1 MFVKVTNLNEDTKI
15 LTETDTETFF
25 SIQFFLKPKPR
36 QKSRNREVSK
46 PKCQSLLL
54 MPRVW
59 GFILD
64 NTLEKNLTAEKWGHN
79 WQNNL
84 YVSYITKYINIW
96 HFARWPCVSTRGTGS
111 SKGEWGEHLRSFRFC
126 VILCLKEKPHN
137 LSSFRLCIVLSQ
149 RSLGSILLPPPSV
162 RYTRMRKEQEATFA
176 KRESDQIAVGCVI
189 KNKPHTHTLTQAIL
203 GALNVQFHICRWSKA
218 PTPRFPSSTGSAPF
232 SPSRSLSFSFS
243 LASSSGLCTMSSK
256 MRATGGP
263 KNLFPLTLWDNEQC

>member
-1 MFVKVTNLNEDTKI
+1 MFVKVTNATNVTLH
-15 LTETDTETFF
+15 
-25 SIQFFLKPKPR
+25 
-36 QKSRNREVSK
+36 
-46 PKCQSLLL
+46 LL
-54 MPRVW
+54 MSTVW

-111 SKGEWGEHLRSFRFC
+111 SKGERGDHLSSFRFC

-137 LSSFRLCIVLSQ
+137 LSSFRLCIILSQ

-176 KRESDQIAVGCVI
+176 KRESDQIAVSCVI
-189 KNKPHTHTLTQAIL
+189 T
-203 GALNVQFHICRWSKA
+203 
-218 PTPRFPSSTGSAPF
+218 
-232 SPSRSLSFSFS
+232 
-243 LASSSGLCTMSSK
+243 
-256 MRATGGP
+256 
-263 KNLFPLTLWDNEQC
+263 

>member
-1 MFVKVTNLNEDTKI
+1 M
-15 LTETDTETFF
+15 
-25 SIQFFLKPKPR
+25 
-36 QKSRNREVSK
+36 
-46 PKCQSLLL
+46 
-54 MPRVW
+54 
-59 GFILD
+59 
-64 NTLEKNLTAEKWGHN
+64 
-79 WQNNL
+79 
-84 YVSYITKYINIW
+84 KYINMW

-189 KNKPHTHTLTQAIL
+189 TQAIL

-263 KNLFPLTLWDNEQC
+263 KNLFPLNPMACRGALHVFFSLFFFAQKDATFLQVGVRPSVLCDMDGSCFFLPDCKNWLII